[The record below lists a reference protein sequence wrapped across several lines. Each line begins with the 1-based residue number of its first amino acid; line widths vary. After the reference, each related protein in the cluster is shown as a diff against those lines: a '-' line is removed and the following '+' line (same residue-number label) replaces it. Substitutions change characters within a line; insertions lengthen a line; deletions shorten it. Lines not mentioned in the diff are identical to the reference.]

1 MRNREEAYIGIELET
16 HEFQVDL
23 GSSAEQDILDE
34 GIDISARELYEF
46 IYDNGYHCSDEK
58 LKMMLDD
65 FENTKNM
72 LYPLS
77 CHYNKE
83 TSYADWLE
91 YEKWRDEEREKQRE
105 KEIERLNTLEK
116 QGE

>member
-16 HEFQVDL
+16 HIYGQDL
-23 GSSAEQDILDE
+23 GSAGMEDVLNQ
-34 GIDISARELYEF
+34 GIDISARELYKF
-46 IYDNGYHCSDEK
+46 IYENGWYCSDEK

-65 FENTKNM
+65 YENSDNM
-72 LYPLS
+72 LYPLT
-77 CHYNKE
+77 CHYEKE

-91 YEKWRDEEREKQRE
+91 YEKWRDEERE
-105 KEIERLNTLEK
+105 RLNTLEK